1 MPKKNRIKKNISR
14 LIMARIIDI
23 FGHKRYQKKRPAI
36 FYSVIFK
43 KLSLKVRTH
52 VLGYM
57 HAFFNG
63 FVNIVKQ

>member
-1 MPKKNRIKKNISR
+1 
-14 LIMARIIDI
+14 MARIIDI